1 VGVSEDERVDVGQ
14 VLAQLEGQETLEAA
28 VIAAEMN
35 LLAAQQELDQLSD
48 DLSLT
53 EADVF
58 QTIVEINRE
67 IGDIQYRLYNLNI
80 PSSYAG
86 MEIVEALDLAKERL
100 DQARQD
106 YEPYKYKSSGDPTR
120 RNLGEKV
127 EQARS
132 DFNSILRRLE
142 NEAALK
148 DAEARL
154 EKAEADYQAAQVGP
168 DPDAVAIAEARLK
181 NAKAQLEVARSALEG
196 INLVAPISGSAVSVD
211 IFPGDAVLP
220 GQEVVTLADMSS
232 LRVET
237 TDLSERDVAEIS
249 IGQPATVYVEALDQ
263 ELSGTVVR
271 IAPQAVIVGGD
282 VTYTVVV
289 ELDELPAGLRWGMT
303 VEVDI
308 TQD

>member
-1 VGVSEDERVDVGQ
+1 M
-14 VLAQLEGQETLEAA
+14 
-28 VIAAEMN
+28 IAAEMA
-35 LLAAQQELDQLSD
+35 LLAAQQELDGLSD

-53 EADVF
+53 EAETF

-80 PSSYAG
+80 PSAYAN
-86 MEIVEALDLAKERL
+86 MEIVEALELAKGRL
-100 DQARQD
+100 NQARQD
-106 YEPYKYKSSGDPTR
+106 FEPYKYKSSGDPTR
-120 RNLGEKV
+120 RTLGEEV
-127 EQARS
+127 ERTRS

-154 EKAEADYQAAQVGP
+154 IKAEADYQASQVGP
-168 DPDAVAIAEARLK
+168 DPDAVAIAEARIK
-181 NAKAQLEVARSALEG
+181 NAEAQLKVARSALKG
-196 INLVAPISGSAVSVD
+196 INLVAPISGLAVAVN
-211 IFPGDAVLP
+211 IIPGDTVLP
-220 GQEVVTLADMSS
+220 GQVVVTLAELSN

-237 TDLSERDVAEIS
+237 TDLSERDVAEVE
-249 IGQPATVYVEALDQ
+249 IGQTATVYVEALDQ
-263 ELSGTVVR
+263 ELPGRVVR

-282 VTYTVVV
+282 VTYTAVV